1 MKFGFCGVNL
11 STNVEHYSDVVS
23 VVKYGEE
30 LGYDMAWLSDRV
42 RDTYVNL
49 AACAFATSKIR
60 LATGVINPYTRHPA
74 INTRAIATLDE
85 LSNGRMSMG
94 IAVGNMVE
102 MTKDLGFPAKAGYD
116 KVREVGQIARRL
128 FSGETVTFH
137 GKHFELNDVKLGMK
151 CRPNIAIYVAGS
163 GPKIMEVA
171 GEVGDGAIIPYTDP
185 KVIEHAKTSV
195 RVGVE
200 RAGKKM
206 DSMRLV
212 SWLPTYITDERQK
225 VIDSLRGY
233 GALMTLLAPLEWLMS
248 IGMTE
253 ERYEAI
259 RKGYAKGAHVDPELE
274 AQYVKR
280 AKEYVTDEVVE
291 LFTLV
296 GTTKEINS
304 KMEELVK
311 SGFGEFSLWVP
322 SPVMAEKRKVLETFA
337 QDTMARFRS

>member
-1 MKFGFCGVNL
+1 MNL
-11 STNVEHYSDVVS
+11 STNVEHYSEVVS

-30 LGYDMAWLSDRV
+30 LGYDIAWLSDRV

-49 AACAFATSKIR
+49 TACAFATNKIR
-60 LATGVINPYTRHPA
+60 LATGVINPYTRHPV
-74 INTRAIATLDE
+74 INARAVATLDE
-85 LSNGRMSMG
+85 LSNGRMAMG

-102 MTKDLGFPAKAGYD
+102 MTKDLGFPTKAGYE
-116 KVREVGQIARRL
+116 KVREVGKITRRL
-128 FSGETVTFH
+128 FSGETVTFK
-137 GKHFELNDVKLGMK
+137 GKYFEIRDVKLGMK
-151 CRPNIAIYVAGS
+151 CRTNIPIYVAGS

-185 KVIEHAKTSV
+185 KVIDHAKASV
-195 RVGVE
+195 RVGAE
-200 RAGKKM
+200 RAGKNIE
-206 DSMRLV
+206 SMRLV

-233 GALMTLLAPLEWLMS
+233 GALMTLLSPLEWVKS

-253 ERYEAI
+253 EQYEVI
-259 RKGYAKGAHVDPELE
+259 KKGYAKGAHVDPELE

-280 AKEYVTDEVVE
+280 AKEYVTDDVVE

-296 GTTKEINS
+296 GTSREINS

-311 SGFGEFSLWVP
+311 AGFGEFSLWVP
-322 SPVMAEKRKVLETFA
+322 SPVLAEKRKVLETFA
-337 QDTMARFRS
+337 QETMVRFRS